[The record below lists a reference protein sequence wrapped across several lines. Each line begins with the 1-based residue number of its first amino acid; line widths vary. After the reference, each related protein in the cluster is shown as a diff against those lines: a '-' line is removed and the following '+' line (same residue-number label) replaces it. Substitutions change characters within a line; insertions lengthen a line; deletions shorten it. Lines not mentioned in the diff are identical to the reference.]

1 MHVDTRVGDG
11 PPDPGEINGQ
21 DEGGRQDPE
30 DHEGLS
36 SAGGRGRLART
47 GGGDRGQ
54 GGQEGIL
61 RSPPIPAA
69 SPTAVLLAVLPVGLQ
84 DLRHELLQDEVR
96 LIYAAK
102 KDKIIRIIGPLIV
115 TYTRTSRSKCFCLS
129 TFCMVACLHSFSAT
143 AVPASLA
150 DSVAFLA
157 DSDEATSK
165 GRSKKDNPLAPFGGF
180 GRESEAVMRKWHL
193 VRTVRTR
200 RYLRLLLTYPDGE
213 KNEQ

>member
-1 MHVDTRVGDG
+1 MHVDARVGDG
-11 PPDPGEINGQ
+11 RPDPGEINGQ

-102 KDKIIRIIGPLIV
+102 KDKIIRI
-115 TYTRTSRSKCFCLS
+115 
-129 TFCMVACLHSFSAT
+129 CLHWSVSSYLYSYLQIKVLLLVDLLHGG
-143 AVPASLA
+143 VPPQLLCHRRASLLGRLGRILGRQRRSHFKRA
-150 DSVAFLA
+150 LKEGQSSSSFWGVWERERS
-157 DSDEATSK
+157 SDEK
-165 GRSKKDNPLAPFGGF
+165 VAPC
-180 GRESEAVMRKWHL
+180 
-193 VRTVRTR
+193 
-200 RYLRLLLTYPDGE
+200 TYCTYS
-213 KNEQ
+213 